1 MQSTTDDL
9 SHDEALS
16 NRVAALNLL
25 DLGLRHLGIEIDE
38 AINEEELD
46 LVVNAC
52 GESEYF
58 LFYCYSYCLSNFV
71 YLHLKVLSGLNA
83 CQSPGD
89 KAAILVAAHKIV
101 VGELYHSVRRFV
113 ISNLLRW
120 VIWIT
125 SYPFD
130 I

>member
-25 DLGLRHLGIEIDE
+25 DLGLGHLGIEIDE

-52 GESEYF
+52 GESECF
-58 LFYCYSYCLSNFV
+58 LLLATSYCLSNFV
-71 YLHLKVLSGLNA
+71 RK
-83 CQSPGD
+83 C
-89 KAAILVAAHKIV
+89 
-101 VGELYHSVRRFV
+101 
-113 ISNLLRW
+113 
-120 VIWIT
+120 
-125 SYPFD
+125 
-130 I
+130 

>member
-16 NRVAALNLL
+16 NRIAALNML
-25 DLGLRHLGIEIDE
+25 DLGLGHLGIEIDE
-38 AINEEELD
+38 AMNEEELD

-58 LFYCYSYCLSNFV
+58 FL
-71 YLHLKVLSGLNA
+71 
-83 CQSPGD
+83 
-89 KAAILVAAHKIV
+89 
-101 VGELYHSVRRFV
+101 
-113 ISNLLRW
+113 SNLLL
-120 VIWIT
+120 ILLILT
-125 SYPFD
+125 LFNS

>member
-1 MQSTTDDL
+1 MEVVERTITTLFYDPFVPFCCFPSFSDFSVYRLFMQSTTDDL

-58 LFYCYSYCLSNFV
+58 FY
-71 YLHLKVLSGLNA
+71 
-83 CQSPGD
+83 
-89 KAAILVAAHKIV
+89 
-101 VGELYHSVRRFV
+101 
-113 ISNLLRW
+113 LLLLLL
-120 VIWIT
+120 
-125 SYPFD
+125 P
-130 I
+130 

>member
-52 GESEYF
+52 GESEHSF
-58 LFYCYSYCLSNFV
+58 STCFSYLLSNFV
-71 YLHLKVLSGLNA
+71 YLLIVLAGLDA
-83 CQSPGD
+83 CRSPGD

-101 VGELYHSVRRFV
+101 VGKLYHSV
-113 ISNLLRW
+113 
-120 VIWIT
+120 
-125 SYPFD
+125 
-130 I
+130 

>member
-58 LFYCYSYCLSNFV
+58 LFCCYSYCLSNFV
-71 YLHLKVLSGLNA
+71 HPPS
-83 CQSPGD
+83 
-89 KAAILVAAHKIV
+89 
-101 VGELYHSVRRFV
+101 
-113 ISNLLRW
+113 
-120 VIWIT
+120 
-125 SYPFD
+125 
-130 I
+130 